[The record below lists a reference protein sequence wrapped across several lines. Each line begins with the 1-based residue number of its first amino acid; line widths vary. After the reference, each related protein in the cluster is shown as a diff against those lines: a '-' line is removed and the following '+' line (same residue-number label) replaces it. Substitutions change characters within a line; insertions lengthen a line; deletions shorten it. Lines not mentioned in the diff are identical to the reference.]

1 MRGGFVLLKK
11 FRTIAVKHIQG
22 NGVIYFFVCMFFIIG
37 ISSGAFIVKA
47 LADYQKQ
54 ELISYMRSFF
64 QILSNKPI
72 DASSVL
78 KQSLINNLQ
87 TAALI
92 WILGITVI
100 GMPLILLLVAIR
112 GLIIGFTVGFLV
124 EQLGM
129 KGILFSLI
137 SIFPQNLL
145 IIPSIIV
152 IAVIGIGF
160 SKMIV
165 QNRLNKSYTSY
176 NMNNS
181 TFKQFI
187 LYSTINASI
196 FFFIIVGSMIE
207 AYVTPIFMKALSKY
221 M

>member
-1 MRGGFVLLKK
+1 MRGGFILLKK

-54 ELISYMRSFF
+54 ELISYMRNFF

-78 KQSLINNLQ
+78 KQSLMNNLQ

-124 EQLGM
+124 EQLGI

-137 SIFPQNLL
+137 SIFPQNLF

-165 QNRLNKSYTSY
+165 RNRLNKSY
-176 NMNNS
+176 NMNDS
-181 TFKQFI
+181 SFRQFA

-196 FFFIIVGSMIE
+196 FFFIIVGCMIE